1 METLSPH
8 LPPLILIVDDNKED
22 QLLIREGFEAGEITK
37 RFHTVSDGAEAME
50 YLLRTG
56 RYALP
61 VEAPRP
67 DLILLDLHMPHVNGR
82 ELLAHVKKD
91 EELKNIPIV
100 IFTTSRQ
107 EEDVRF
113 CYAAGANAY
122 VGKPADFDQLR
133 AILRSI
139 ELCWLEIAPSAP

>member
-1 METLSPH
+1 MKPLSPC
-8 LPPLILIVDDNKED
+8 LPPLILIVDDDKED
-22 QLLIREGFEAGEITK
+22 QLLIREGFEAGEIPK
-37 RFHTVSDGAEAME
+37 RFHTVSDGAEALE

-56 RYALP
+56 RYAP
-61 VEAPRP
+61 PIEAPRP
-67 DLILLDLHMPHVNGR
+67 DLILLDLHMPHVSGR
-82 ELLAHVKKD
+82 EMLARVKKN

-122 VGKPADFDQLR
+122 VGKPAGFDQLR
-133 AILRSI
+133 AILSSI
-139 ELCWLEIAPSAP
+139 ELCWLEIASPVR

>member
-1 METLSPH
+1 METLSPL
-8 LPPLILIVDDNKED
+8 LPPLILIVDDDEED

-50 YLLRTG
+50 YLFRTG
-56 RYALP
+56 RYAPP

-67 DLILLDLHMPHVNGR
+67 DLILLDLHMPYVNGR
-82 ELLAHVKKD
+82 ELLARVKKD
-91 EELKNIPIV
+91 DELKNIPIV
-100 IFTTSRQ
+100 IFTSSRQ
-107 EEDVRF
+107 EEDVRS

-133 AILRSI
+133 AILGSI
-139 ELCWLEIAPSAP
+139 ELCWLEIAASVP

>member
-1 METLSPH
+1 METLSPC
-8 LPPLILIVDDNKED
+8 LPQVILIVEDDKGD
-22 QLLIREGFEAGEITK
+22 QLLIQEGFEAGGAPK
-37 RFHTVSDGAEAME
+37 RFHMVSDGAEALE

-56 RYALP
+56 RYAPP

-67 DLILLDLHMPHVNGR
+67 DLILLDLHMPYVNGR
-82 ELLAHVKKD
+82 ELLAQVKRD

-100 IFTTSRQ
+100 IFTSSRQ

-122 VGKPADFDQLR
+122 VGKPADFGQLR

-139 ELCWLEIAPSAP
+139 ELCWLEISSPVP

>member
-1 METLSPH
+1 MKPLSPC
-8 LPPLILIVDDNKED
+8 LPPLILIVDDDKED
-22 QLLIREGFEAGEITK
+22 QLLIREGFEAGEIPK
-37 RFHTVSDGAEAME
+37 RFHTVSDGAEALE

-56 RYALP
+56 RYAP
-61 VEAPRP
+61 PIEAPRP
-67 DLILLDLHMPHVNGR
+67 DLILLDLHMPHVGGR
-82 ELLAHVKKD
+82 EMLARVKKN

-122 VGKPADFDQLR
+122 VGKPAGFDQLR
-133 AILRSI
+133 AILSSI
-139 ELCWLEIAPSAP
+139 ELCWLEIASPVR